1 LPIEGFEKL
10 KEDKKNKIYECAINE
25 FTKYGYHDANTVR
38 IALESEV
45 AKGSLFNY
53 FGSKKG
59 CFLYILNTAV
69 DKILFNLNSKLE
81 GIDSKDLFECI
92 SLMFRAKVALYKEL
106 PLEMNFMISAFSEKS
121 LEIKEELNKIA
132 IRYTQENERKRNEI
146 FMKVLRTLELREG
159 ISSEKVYTII
169 IGVVDMYTMKVL
181 KQYKNNISSFFNQPE
196 PILEDLKEYMDMI
209 QYGFL
214 KARGRENE

>member
-1 LPIEGFEKL
+1 
-10 KEDKKNKIYECAINE
+10 
-25 FTKYGYHDANTVR
+25 
-38 IALESEV
+38 
-45 AKGSLFNY
+45 
-53 FGSKKG
+53 
-59 CFLYILNTAV
+59 
-69 DKILFNLNSKLE
+69 
-81 GIDSKDLFECI
+81 
-92 SLMFRAKVALYKEL
+92 MFRAKVALYKEL